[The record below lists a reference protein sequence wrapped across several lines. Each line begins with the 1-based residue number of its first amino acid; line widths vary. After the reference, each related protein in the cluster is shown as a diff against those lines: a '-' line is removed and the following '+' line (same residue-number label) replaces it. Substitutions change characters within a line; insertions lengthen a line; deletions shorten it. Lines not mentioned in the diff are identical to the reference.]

1 MEGMLSF
8 KDTLSSQTHV
18 SQAARHTCRKGT
30 HPRENQKMIPAYVE
44 KGNRP
49 AEDSS
54 PVRTSEERK
63 RSEGVKRAVKAC
75 IFRQGQEGGGGH

>member
-1 MEGMLSF
+1 
-8 KDTLSSQTHV
+8 
-18 SQAARHTCRKGT
+18 
-30 HPRENQKMIPAYVE
+30 MIPAYVE

-63 RSEGVKRAVKAC
+63 RSEGSEEQLRPSAS
-75 IFRQGQEGGGGH
+75 IFRQGEGVGEGALSMGSFRHGYHALR